1 MENLNNNIELNV
13 GLLWFSAVITLFM
26 FLGVVT
32 DKTRSRPFIK
42 CFTGLLATNILM
54 LLGESGLWIFGGSP
68 DNIPILKLCA
78 FISVGLGAILEVLY
92 AYCLIGFVR
101 ERQKVSWKYAKVIAV
116 IGAVYLC
123 LVVIS
128 LFNGMLFDF
137 DSNGYYV
144 DGEYYFIV
152 RFLDFII
159 LLLEIFTVIRFWK
172 ILTLKGTISLLSFSV
187 LPLLTMPLLSC
198 WDPTPLYMATTVS
211 LLLIYML
218 FRGELTRLLS
228 EKEIQLVEKNREL
241 AQKERQITENR
252 ISTMISQIQPHFIYN
267 TLGTIEHF
275 CSEKPQMAAK
285 LVHDFSLYLRGNF
298 SELDNYAPIRLSKEI
313 AHEKH
318 YVNIEKV

>member
-1 MENLNNNIELNV
+1 MENLNNNIELNI

-32 DKTRSRPFIK
+32 DKTRSRPFMR
-42 CFTGLLATNILM
+42 CFTALLATNILM

-78 FISVGLGAILEVLY
+78 FISFGLGAILEVLY

-101 ERQKVSWKYAKVIAV
+101 ERQKISWKYAKVIAV

-123 LVVIS
+123 IVVIS

-159 LLLEIFTVIRFWK
+159 ILLEIFMVIRFWK
-172 ILTLKGTISLLSFSV
+172 ILTLKGTVYLLSFSV
-187 LPLLTMPLLSC
+187 LPLLTMPLLSY

-218 FRGELTRLLS
+218 FRGELTRQLS
-228 EKEIQLVEKNREL
+228 EKEIQLVEKRN
-241 AQKERQITENR
+241 
-252 ISTMISQIQPHFIYN
+252 
-267 TLGTIEHF
+267 G
-275 CSEKPQMAAK
+275 
-285 LVHDFSLYLRGNF
+285 
-298 SELDNYAPIRLSKEI
+298 RLPKT
-313 AHEKH
+313 AFQQ
-318 YVNIEKV
+318 

>member
-1 MENLNNNIELNV
+1 MENLNNNIELNI

-32 DKTRSRPFIK
+32 DKTRSRPFMK
-42 CFTGLLATNILM
+42 CFSALLATNILM

-78 FISVGLGAILEVLY
+78 FISFGLGAILEVLY

-123 LVVIS
+123 IVVIS

-159 LLLEIFTVIRFWK
+159 ILLEIFMVIRFWK
-172 ILTLKGTISLLSFSV
+172 ILTLK
-187 LPLLTMPLLSC
+187 
-198 WDPTPLYMATTVS
+198 ATA
-211 LLLIYML
+211 L
-218 FRGELTRLLS
+218 
-228 EKEIQLVEKNREL
+228 
-241 AQKERQITENR
+241 
-252 ISTMISQIQPHFIYN
+252 
-267 TLGTIEHF
+267 
-275 CSEKPQMAAK
+275 
-285 LVHDFSLYLRGNF
+285 
-298 SELDNYAPIRLSKEI
+298 
-313 AHEKH
+313 
-318 YVNIEKV
+318 

>member
-1 MENLNNNIELNV
+1 
-13 GLLWFSAVITLFM
+13 
-26 FLGVVT
+26 
-32 DKTRSRPFIK
+32 
-42 CFTGLLATNILM
+42 
-54 LLGESGLWIFGGSP
+54 
-68 DNIPILKLCA
+68 
-78 FISVGLGAILEVLY
+78 
-92 AYCLIGFVR
+92 
-101 ERQKVSWKYAKVIAV
+101 
-116 IGAVYLC
+116 
-123 LVVIS
+123 
-128 LFNGMLFDF
+128 MLFDF

-218 FRGELTRLLS
+218 FRGELTRQLS

-241 AQKERQITENR
+241 AQKERLITENR

-267 TLGTIEHF
+267 TLGTIHQLCLEQP
-275 CSEKPQMAAK
+275 EKAAE
-285 LVHDFSLYLRGNF
+285 LTRSFSQYLRGNF
-298 SELDNYAPIRLSKEI
+298 SELNNSVPIRFSQELNHIKCYMSIEQVRFPDIQTEYDLKAEDFNLPALSVQPLVENAVKHGLMGLESGGKITVSTYETDTDYCVCVKDNGVGFDKTAFYDKNKHIGIENIRERLTAMCGGTLTVDSVLGKGTTAVITIPKEEAI
-313 AHEKH
+313 
-318 YVNIEKV
+318 